1 MTTFVSR
8 RTLPGMRVDLFAAF
22 LDGMRHGFQVR
33 RINRTY
39 EAHKLAAR
47 RSGGH
52 REAARVIQDLPLL
65 RRGQAVNLLDNLVFD
80 RLRHNKTNLGKG
92 FRNVK
97 GPRVQLTSS
106 RNVRRVWQAF
116 ELGGAPPASCTVTG
130 ADLQVPGRREGR
142 CGGIS

>member
-1 MTTFVSR
+1 MMTLVSR
-8 RTLPGMRVDLFAAF
+8 RTLPAIRLDLFAAF

-39 EAHKLAAR
+39 EAHKLASR
-47 RSGGH
+47 RSGGY

-65 RRGQAVNLLDNLVFD
+65 SRGKAVHLLDNLVFD

-97 GPRVQLTSS
+97 GPRVQLS
-106 RNVRRVWQAF
+106 
-116 ELGGAPPASCTVTG
+116 
-130 ADLQVPGRREGR
+130 
-142 CGGIS
+142 